1 MTGLSKIT
9 DKILD
14 EARREA
20 AARLSEADAECARI
34 SAEYKQKADELE
46 SKLNAEA
53 KAQAAEVVSRAR
65 SGEATAHK
73 NILLKTQGD
82 MIDRAFETA
91 EKELVSLSGDSRLE
105 LLVGLLTAAM
115 QAEWDAEQTRADIY
129 GDDEEG
135 EARIYE
141 VMLSPKDREHLGE
154 SVISNFKRRI
164 VGKDMSDIAS
174 RVILCDASADIEGG
188 LMIKVGDVEIN
199 CSIRSIVAGI
209 RSELEVKV
217 AKILFP

>member
-14 EARREA
+14 EARRDA
-20 AARLSEADAECARI
+20 AARLGEADAECERI
-34 SAEYKQKADELE
+34 SAEYKQRAADIETR
-46 SKLNAEA
+46 LNAEA

-73 NILLKTQGD
+73 NILLKTQGE
-82 MIDRAFETA
+82 MIDKAFETA
-91 EKELVSLSGDSRLE
+91 ERELVSLSGDDRLE

-115 QAEWDAEQTRADIY
+115 QSEWEAEQTRADIY
-129 GDDEEG
+129 GDEESDE
-135 EARIYE
+135 RIYE
-141 VMLSPKDREHLGE
+141 VMLSPKDREHIGE
-154 SVISNFKRRI
+154 SVIANFKRRI
-164 VGKDMSDIAS
+164 VGKDMVDIAS
-174 RVILCDASADIEGG
+174 RVVLCDASADIEGG
-188 LMIKVGDVEIN
+188 LMIRVGDVEIN
-199 CSIRSIVAGI
+199 CSIRSIVTGI